1 MWHEL
6 GTGMRRSIERGTLR
20 QGTEVLRRLGH
31 RIDDDRAG
39 RPQGVGRACPD
50 DSDGV
55 ALARRVPARTADR
68 VAADQHATWTAGA
81 GWNAGRSPD
90 RSPRSASA
98 AKTLGA
104 VAPSLGR
111 ARRTRRPPPP
121 GPWRADRLGLTSAD
135 IPGAVPTTFAH
146 GGIAFAPALSTGPRP
161 RPYRYGMQSYT
172 IGQAA
177 RLLGVSP
184 DTARRWADAGRVVTH
199 RDEGGRRLI
208 DGRDLAAF
216 SVELAKAGTGEEETS
231 YTSVRNAFP
240 GIVTAIKLGDVAAQ
254 VEIQAGP
261 HRLVS
266 LLTRE
271 AVEELGLEV
280 GMEATARV
288 KSTNV
293 HIDRV

>member
-1 MWHEL
+1 M
-6 GTGMRRSIERGTLR
+6 
-20 QGTEVLRRLGH
+20 V
-31 RIDDDRAG
+31 
-39 RPQGVGRACPD
+39 
-50 DSDGV
+50 
-55 ALARRVPARTADR
+55 
-68 VAADQHATWTAGA
+68 
-81 GWNAGRSPD
+81 
-90 RSPRSASA
+90 
-98 AKTLGA
+98 
-104 VAPSLGR
+104 
-111 ARRTRRPPPP
+111 
-121 GPWRADRLGLTSAD
+121 
-135 IPGAVPTTFAH
+135 TT
-146 GGIAFAPALSTGPRP
+146 
-161 RPYRYGMQSYT
+161 MQSYT

-184 DTARRWADAGRVVTH
+184 DTARRWADAGRVATH
-199 RDEGGRRLI
+199 RDESGRRLI
-208 DGRDLAAF
+208 AGKDLAAF
-216 SVELAKAGTGEEETS
+216 SVELAQTSAGEEDAS